1 MKYLIPALILC
12 ASQAVAAPQIEFTAD
27 ELREIDNASSEIK
40 VQGERYPEQL
50 QKLVGR

>member
-1 MKYLIPALILC
+1 LHRLEENIG
-12 ASQAVAAPQIEFTAD
+12 SVSIEFTAD